1 MRKPVQPSASRQG
14 RNTVGAAGAPLGSGT
29 DIGMLWG
36 AGHGVVLRVTGTMVM
51 AMQQKMAQS
60 GKRELDSV

>member
-14 RNTVGAAGAPLGSGT
+14 RNTVRAAGAPLGSGT
-29 DIGMLWG
+29 DIDMLWG

-51 AMQQKMAQS
+51 AMQQKMA
-60 GKRELDSV
+60 